1 MRSGQAPLFSSPRSE
16 APNDPFSS
24 SNPVCTRPYT
34 WWRRKSWPPA
44 CSPTARSGALGW
56 RRRSLRVASQRP
68 ALLDGGVDQRCASGG
83 SSRSYLS
90 HLSSLSKIPIN
101 SGHRN
106 TEGPY
111 HFLLGD
117 ATVHRVKHLQSQ
129 IERIR
134 FHPGSFL

>member
-1 MRSGQAPLFSSPRSE
+1 MVEAEILAPCLLSHSSQWRSRVAAS
-16 APNDPFSS
+16 FSS
-24 SNPVCTRPYT
+24 SCFHRDLRSSMVAQIKGVRLGVRPGAISPV
-34 WWRRKSWPPA
+34 
-44 CSPTARSGALGW
+44 
-56 RRRSLRVASQRP
+56 
-68 ALLDGGVDQRCASGG
+68 
-83 SSRSYLS
+83 
-90 HLSSLSKIPIN
+90 LSSLSEIPIN

>member
-1 MRSGQAPLFSSPRSE
+1 MVETEILAPCLLSHSSQWRSRVAAS
-16 APNDPFSS
+16 FSS
-24 SNPVCTRPYT
+24 SCLP
-34 WWRRKSWPPA
+34 
-44 CSPTARSGALGW
+44 
-56 RRRSLRVASQRP
+56 QRP
-68 ALLDGGVDQRCASGG
+68 ALLDGGADQRGASGG

-90 HLSSLSKIPIN
+90 RLSSLSEIPIN

-106 TEGPY
+106 TKGPY